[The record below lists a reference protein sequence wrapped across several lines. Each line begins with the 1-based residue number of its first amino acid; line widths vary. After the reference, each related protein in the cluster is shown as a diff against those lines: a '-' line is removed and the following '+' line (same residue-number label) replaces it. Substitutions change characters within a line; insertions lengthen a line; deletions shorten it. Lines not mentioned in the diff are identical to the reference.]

1 MPYTKVNGC
10 IIVFGLLY
18 EQAQMAIGA
27 YMVCG
32 FVVGSKKVFQ
42 AGRALF

>member
-18 EQAQMAIGA
+18 EQAQMVMGA
-27 YMVCG
+27 YMTCG
-32 FVVGSKKVFQ
+32 FVVDSK
-42 AGRALF
+42 